1 MLHESDIGKLQEMD
15 WGCDYAQNLWAED
28 VTQLATSFGDVNG
41 NLIAYVLEGIP
52 KLLRDHLDTDYD
64 SWPAFVAAVQAV
76 SPTRLQAEQQR
87 QKDNDG

>member
-1 MLHESDIGKLQEMD
+1 M
-15 WGCDYAQNLWAED
+15 ED
-28 VTQLATSFGDVNG
+28 VAQLATFFGDVNS

-76 SPTRLQAEQQR
+76 SPTHSQAERQH

>member
-1 MLHESDIGKLQEMD
+1 MD
-15 WGCDYAQNLWAED
+15 WGCDYTQNLWAED
-28 VTQLATSFGDVNG
+28 VAQLATSFGDVNG

-76 SPTRLQAEQQR
+76 SPTHLQAKR
-87 QKDNDG
+87 QC